1 MRSRGFGFEGACAKL
16 TPIENASIK
25 SDNAATCG
33 GYQHH
38 RRGNPPNLVAPL
50 KDFIDIPPI
59 DFNSK
64 CILFAALRGQ
74 VGCHA
79 GYLVTLGGLALLCL
93 IDVRSGGADGMFCS
107 DKLLAS
113 LCSFRTS
120 RAISIQV
127 ISSV

>member
-1 MRSRGFGFEGACAKL
+1 MPWCSSLVAIWSMPNENTLAKPRSRETWSRGFGFEGACAKL

-79 GYLVTLGGLALLCL
+79 GYLVTLGGL
-93 IDVRSGGADGMFCS
+93 
-107 DKLLAS
+107 
-113 LCSFRTS
+113 
-120 RAISIQV
+120 
-127 ISSV
+127 